1 MCCRCTPLHAAVE
14 GGSLEVLQALLAAG
28 CDPNARGG
36 GDGGS
41 ALHEA
46 AWGNHPDMVGA
57 LLRAGADPNLL
68 NGSCVSGNSNGDESG
83 GGGGGGVG
91 GSGDRVGDVGAWEET
106 LADRRSPLHLAAA
119 RGHREC
125 VAVLLGAGADPLL
138 LSSDGFTALQMAR
151 QSRRRDVVRL
161 LTDAAAAAMAEGGA

>member
-1 MCCRCTPLHAAVE
+1 M
-14 GGSLEVLQALLAAG
+14 LQALLAAG

-46 AWGNHPDMVGA
+46 AWGNHPDMVAA

-68 NGSCVSGNSNGDESG
+68 NGSSGSGDGNSGDG
-83 GGGGGGVG
+83 GGCCGAAEGGN
-91 GSGDRVGDVGAWEET
+91 GDRVGDPDVGGWEET

-151 QSRRRDVVRL
+151 QSRRRDVVGL
-161 LTDAAAAAMAEGGA
+161 LTDAAASAVAEGGA